1 MMVGMMSQLILKHTV
16 LLTVTFKYGPT
27 GLLMVI
33 VSSIMTVILHILP

>member
-33 VSSIMTVILHILP
+33 VSSMTVILHILP